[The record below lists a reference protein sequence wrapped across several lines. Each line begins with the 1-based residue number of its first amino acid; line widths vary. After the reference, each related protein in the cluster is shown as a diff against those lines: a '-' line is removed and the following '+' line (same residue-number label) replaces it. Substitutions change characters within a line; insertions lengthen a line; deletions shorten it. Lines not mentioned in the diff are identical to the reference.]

1 MNQEFGKSCNEILN
15 SPIGINIDETII
27 IGSKAEYNQMVK
39 ELGEA
44 KAKEIINNQ
53 FIQEFFGVNTH
64 DKKCQENEKLFDDC
78 LRGLDND

>member
-1 MNQEFGKSCNEILN
+1 
-15 SPIGINIDETII
+15 
-27 IGSKAEYNQMVK
+27 MVK

-44 KAKEIINNQ
+44 KAKEIITNQ